1 MKRLAEFWSSES
13 GQDLVEYELL
23 VAFVVVIS
31 AALLVSGHDSV
42 ARIWTINNENLSKA
56 KEAAGN

>member
-1 MKRLAEFWSSES
+1 MKRLAEFCSSES

-23 VAFVVVIS
+23 VAFVVVTS
-31 AALLVSGHDSV
+31 AALLISGHDSV

-56 KEAAGN
+56 KEAVEH